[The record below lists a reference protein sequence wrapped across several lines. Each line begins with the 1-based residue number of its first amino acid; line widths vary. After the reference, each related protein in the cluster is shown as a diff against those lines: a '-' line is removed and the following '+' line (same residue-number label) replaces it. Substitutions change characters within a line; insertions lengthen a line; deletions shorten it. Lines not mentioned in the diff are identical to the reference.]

1 MLDMEAIVDASVVG
15 ALGGAFVLLVVLVFS
30 WVAITRQDGK
40 IEQRRDESSDIA
52 PSKIVESQQAEEE
65 AEKEAEKEADTKDE
79 QETLSDW
86 EAAHA
91 AAENGNLSK
100 LRFLILDR
108 GLHVD
113 AEDSHAMTL
122 LQVASRHGHMEIVKF
137 LIEQGAAV
145 NAVEIDN
152 RAALH
157 FAIIRGHISIVRF
170 LLEHGADVNL
180 RKTLG
185 LTPLHVV
192 VQSWRTE
199 LVQVLL
205 DHGADIEAPDERGDT
220 PLDWAI
226 NFGSGAMVQEFLER
240 GAVLRGRDADGK
252 RPMERAVRGWDVLKI
267 DVLAKHGQ
275 HFPNNPRDM
284 QRVMMLYATKQSQTK
299 DESMDKASDV

>member
-1 MLDMEAIVDASVVG
+1 MDASVG
-15 ALGGAFVLLVVLVFS
+15 RALGGALVLLVVLVLS
-30 WVAITRQDGK
+30 LVAITRHDGN
-40 IEQRRDESSDIA
+40 IEERRDESSDVA
-52 PSKIVESQQAEEE
+52 HSKTVESREGEEE
-65 AEKEAEKEADTKDE
+65 AEKEGDTKDA
-79 QETLSDW
+79 QGTMSDW
-86 EAAHA
+86 EAAHD
-91 AAENGNLSK
+91 AAEKGNISK
-100 LRFLILDR
+100 LRFLILER

-122 LQVASRHGHMEIVKF
+122 LQVASRHGHMEIVEF

-157 FAIIRGHISIVRF
+157 FAIIRGHVSIVQF
-170 LLEHGADVNL
+170 LLEHGADANL
-180 RKTLG
+180 RKSLG

-205 DHGADIEAPDERGDT
+205 DHGADIEAPDDRGDT

-226 NFGSGAMVQEFLER
+226 TFGSGAMVQELLER
-240 GAVLRGRDADGK
+240 GAILRGRDADRK

-275 HFPNNPRDM
+275 HFPTNPRDM
-284 QRVMMLYATKQSQTK
+284 QRVMMLYAMKQSQTK
-299 DESMDKASDV
+299 EENPDKANDV

>member
-1 MLDMEAIVDASVVG
+1 MDASVG
-15 ALGGAFVLLVVLVFS
+15 RALGGALVLLVVFVFS
-30 WVAITRQDGK
+30 WVAITREDGN
-40 IEQRRDESSDIA
+40 IEERGDESSDIA
-52 PSKIVESQQAEEE
+52 LSKSVGSRKVKEE
-65 AEKEAEKEADTKDE
+65 AEKERDTKNA
-79 QETLSDW
+79 QGTISDW
-86 EAAHA
+86 EAAHD
-91 AAENGNLSK
+91 AAEKGNLSK
-100 LRFLILDR
+100 LRCLILER

-122 LQVASRHGHMEIVKF
+122 LQVASRHGHMEIVQF

-157 FAIIRGHISIVRF
+157 FAIIRGHVSIARF
-170 LLEHGADVNL
+170 LLEHGADANL
-180 RKTLG
+180 RKSLG

-205 DHGADIEAPDERGDT
+205 DHGADIEAPDDRGDT

-226 NFGSGAMVQEFLER
+226 TFGSGAMVQELLER
-240 GAVLRGRDADGK
+240 GAILRGRDADGK

-267 DVLAKHGQ
+267 DVLAKNGQ
-275 HFPNNPRDM
+275 HFPTNPRDM
-284 QRVMMLYATKQSQTK
+284 QRVMMLYAMKQNQTK
-299 DESMDKASDV
+299 DESMDKANGV